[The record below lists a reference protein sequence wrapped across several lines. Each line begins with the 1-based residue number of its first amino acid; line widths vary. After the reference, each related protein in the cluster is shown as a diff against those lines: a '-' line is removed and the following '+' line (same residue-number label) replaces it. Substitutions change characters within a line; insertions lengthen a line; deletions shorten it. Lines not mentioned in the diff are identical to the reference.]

1 VNRFAIAALV
11 VAFASSAH
19 AETRV
24 AAAAAPQPDAG
35 KPEAAKE
42 PAPDEIADIESQEAN
57 LETKAPRKGLTFAAA
72 FGGGIVVGG
81 DVGVGRGPTV
91 SLRLGHVATRK
102 TVITFELNR
111 GDALHKASVDGS
123 TLYDLN
129 VALLAGA
136 QRYTSRSLWVRAA
149 GGPVFLTKNA
159 TSAAGTGGESPR
171 AGVAGLIGAGFDIA
185 RWGYLVFGA
194 ELTGMASVTGDGI
207 KAQGGFAL
215 GFSYY

>member
-1 VNRFAIAALV
+1 MNRFAIAAVV
-11 VAFASSAH
+11 VAFASSAR
-19 AETRV
+19 ADTRV
-24 AAAAAPQPDAG
+24 AAAASDP
-35 KPEAAKE
+35 KPEAKPDPE
-42 PAPDEIADIESQEAN
+42 PDEIADVESREAN

-194 ELTGMASVTGDGI
+194 ELTGMASVTGDGL